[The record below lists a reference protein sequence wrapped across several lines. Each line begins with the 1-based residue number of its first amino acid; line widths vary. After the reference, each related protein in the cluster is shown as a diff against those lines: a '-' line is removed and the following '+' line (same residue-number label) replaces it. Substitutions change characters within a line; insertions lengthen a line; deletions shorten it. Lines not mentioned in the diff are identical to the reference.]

1 MATGIMTAPENTEAG
16 KSHSFEQVWATM
28 DRLAAEAA
36 ERKMEFDRE
45 AAERKMEADERQKKA
60 EKEYKELRRSIDAT
74 NRQIGKLGGR
84 YGEMVEC
91 MVLPNLVSKF
101 RKQGFEVGRACRG
114 ATIQDRVNGIAAEID
129 IMLEN
134 GGKVI
139 IVEVKSKPTPDDVND
154 HIRRME
160 KVRRHADLNGD
171 RRVFL
176 GAVAGMVMNDDMR
189 DCILGHGFYAI
200 EPSGDTFNITV
211 PEKEYRL
218 REWHPVSV

>member
-28 DRLAAEAA
+28 DRFAAEAA
-36 ERKMEFDRE
+36 
-45 AAERKMEADERQKKA
+45 ERQKKA
-60 EKEYKELRRSIDAT
+60 EKEHKELRRSIDAT
-74 NRQIGKLGGR
+74 NKQIGKLGGR

-91 MVLPNLVSKF
+91 MVLPNLVGKF
-101 RKQGFEVGRACRG
+101 RKLDFEVGRACRG

-200 EPSGDTFNITV
+200 EPSGDTFSITV
-211 PEKEYRL
+211 PEKKYQL
-218 REWHPVSV
+218 REWHPAAV

>member
-1 MATGIMTAPENTEAG
+1 
-16 KSHSFEQVWATM
+16 
-28 DRLAAEAA
+28 
-36 ERKMEFDRE
+36 
-45 AAERKMEADERQKKA
+45 
-60 EKEYKELRRSIDAT
+60 
-74 NRQIGKLGGR
+74 
-84 YGEMVEC
+84 
-91 MVLPNLVSKF
+91 
-101 RKQGFEVGRACRG
+101 
-114 ATIQDRVNGIAAEID
+114 VNGIAAEID

-139 IVEVKSKPTPDDVND
+139 IVEVKSKPTPEDIND

-171 RRVFL
+171 RRIFL

-218 REWHPVSV
+218 REWHPASAPDKQF